1 MKFPPNTSKNNNKL
15 KISISQNPFLVNI
28 SSISKGESSIDSSI
42 DEFNIFKREIEQ
54 KEPIAYKNL
63 FLNLNEFLF

>member
-1 MKFPPNTSKNNNKL
+1 M
-15 KISISQNPFLVNI
+15 SQNPFLVNI

-54 KEPIAYKNL
+54 KEPIAYKIY
-63 FLNLNEFLF
+63 FWT